1 MKTKHRT
8 RGSREAAASR
18 KTGRQTA
25 SPSFAASFPD
35 TLQGAFPHTLQGA
48 LQAGATPAR
57 PVPWHTSLLQKAFPG
72 KTGRPPQPSQ
82 PPLLTRAFAWLQTRA
97 ALTPNKRLRVCETAS
112 LGEKRFVAIVRV
124 EGREFLIGGGAA
136 GVSLLTQLGAAATPV
151 VAMAEGCA
159 E

>member
-8 RGSREAAASR
+8 RGSREAAASP

-25 SPSFAASFPD
+25 SPSFAASFPH
-35 TLQGAFPHTLQGA
+35 TFPDTLQGA

-57 PVPWHTSLLQKAFPG
+57 PVPWHTSLLHKAFPG
-72 KTGRPPQPSQ
+72 KTARPPQPSQ

-97 ALTPNKRLRVCETAS
+97 ALTQNKRLRVCETAS

-136 GVSLLTQLGAAATPV
+136 GVSLLTQLGTAATPV
-151 VAMAEGCA
+151 AAMAEGCA